1 MELTVKVVEV
11 TVVVVLSLHLSLA
24 SVLPAALPSTP
35 GSQASSPYQYSLSL
49 REQGRTHQTG
59 RPDQNYS
66 LVWVDSKNS

>member
-1 MELTVKVVEV
+1 MELSVKVLL
-11 TVVVVLSLHLSLA
+11 VVVLLVLSLQFSLA